1 MSTTQ
6 SVLVE
11 GTLQGLQLCD
21 TGHNR
26 NQGVSSY
33 LDFLQKV
40 EKLRNEN
47 HLRCSTYVS
56 VFRSFVL
63 FVCGNHE
70 TAGRAFRNLFVF

>member
-21 TGHNR
+21 TGHDHNE
-26 NQGVSSY
+26 GVSSY

-40 EKLRNEN
+40 EKLRSEN
-47 HLRCSTYVS
+47 HLRCSTYVF

-63 FVCGNHE
+63 FVYE
-70 TAGRAFRNLFVF
+70 ITK

>member
-40 EKLRNEN
+40 EKLRNEK
-47 HLRCSTYVS
+47 HLRCSKCVFL
-56 VFRSFVL
+56 FRSFVL
-63 FVCGNHE
+63 FVYGITKRPIN
-70 TAGRAFRNLFVF
+70 TYRDLR

>member
-21 TGHNR
+21 TGHNH

-47 HLRCSTYVS
+47 HLRCSTYVF

-63 FVCGNHE
+63 FVYE
-70 TAGRAFRNLFVF
+70 ITK

>member
-47 HLRCSTYVS
+47 HLRCSTYVF
-56 VFRSFVL
+56 VFRNFVL
-63 FVCGNHE
+63 FVYE
-70 TAGRAFRNLFVF
+70 ITK